1 MASLFVTATG
11 TDIGKSFV
19 TAGIVRE
26 LRRQGRAVAALKP
39 VMSGFAMEAAEASDA
54 GILLT
59 ALGRSVEPAEIERI
73 APWRFA
79 APLSPDMAAAKEGK
93 TIDFEALVRFSR
105 AAITSAD
112 DALLIEGVGGV
123 MVPLDDR
130 RTVLDWISAV
140 GAPALLAAGSYLG
153 TISHTLTALD
163 ALTRRGIRVSAIVVS
178 ESERSPVDL
187 GETVETIAR
196 FARPIE
202 VIRLPRLATNRPDD
216 PVFES
221 LARLL

>member
-39 VMSGFAMEAAEASDA
+39 VMSGFVMEAAEMSDA
-54 GILLT
+54 GTLLE
-59 ALGRSVEPAEIERI
+59 ALGRPVDPAEIERI

-105 AAITSAD
+105 AAIASAE

-130 RTVLDWISAV
+130 RTVLDWIAAIGV
-140 GAPALLAAGSYLG
+140 PALLVAGSYLG

-163 ALTRRGIRVSAIVVS
+163 ALTRRGIGVSAIVVS
-178 ESERSPVDL
+178 ESEGSSVGLD
-187 GETVETIAR
+187 ETVETIAR

-202 VIRLPRLATNRPDD
+202 VIGLPRLVSGQDNA
-216 PVFES
+216 VFGS
-221 LARLL
+221 LAKLL